1 MRALI
6 SGIIFCIT
14 TAGCVVSYAHALSW
28 PARHPVVGAIFAG
41 VVIGA
46 GEQFGGRQPGR
57 PRPACPGGNRQM
69 V

>member
-28 PARHPVVGAIFAG
+28 PARPTRWLVPFS
-41 VVIGA
+41 
-46 GEQFGGRQPGR
+46 PGS
-57 PRPACPGGNRQM
+57 
-69 V
+69 